1 MYELENISWSWL
13 FLLIILI
20 SILFIFDR
28 AWKIKTQKLF
38 FSKSNLE
45 RLSPNISNLKPI
57 IKIFFMIIGI
67 SMFIIAMINPKIG
80 TKIETFQRL
89 GVDIVFAVDVSKS
102 MLAEDIA
109 PSRIEK
115 SKQLVG
121 QVINNLGGDRIGIV
135 AYAGK
140 AFPQLPL
147 TTDYSSAKMFL
158 QNMNTDMLSSQGTAI
173 DEAIRLSSTYFDQ
186 DQSTERLLF
195 IVSDGEDHNDLSY
208 EMADLAAKNNITIY
222 SIGVGTEKGSPIPIK
237 KNGIVYATETSS
249 PTDGNATISAGLNSN
264 AVSNSPASKTFNVV
278 AYGYGGNT
286 VKETVTVKVKNDD
299 NPNINSLVTVVDC
312 DPGEEKTVN
321 LGTLDEVDM
330 PVWITCTEGS
340 INNSLGQ
347 KKVGA
352 GNNINLKA
360 FALPYEVDITGRES
374 NDTGKRASK
383 TITLQIGPHKSHDVV
398 FRTVRPTIKETFD
411 SVGSVNNLPY
421 PKINLGSS
429 SPSEYIN
436 ASSVDVDNI
445 DITRAEINSRLESG
459 EISTEVKVSDDE
471 CQIKRNSGS
480 WKVPRGI

>member
-45 RLSPNISNLKPI
+45 RLSPNISNRKPI
-57 IKIFFMIIGI
+57 IKIFFMIIGT

-195 IVSDGEDHNDLSY
+195 VVSDGEDHNDFSY
-208 EMADLAAKNNITIY
+208 EMADLAAKNDITIY
-222 SIGVGTEKGSPIPIK
+222 SVGVGTEKGSPIPIK
-237 KNGIVYATETSS
+237 KNGIVMSYKKDINGEVVITKLNKNYLENISDKTKGKYIDGSVTENVINQVIEILENTEKKEFDTQKFSEFKDQFQWFILIGFVLIVIDIFMR
-249 PTDGNATISAGLNSN
+249 DG
-264 AVSNSPASKTFNVV
+264 
-278 AYGYGGNT
+278 
-286 VKETVTVKVKNDD
+286 
-299 NPNINSLVTVVDC
+299 
-312 DPGEEKTVN
+312 
-321 LGTLDEVDM
+321 
-330 PVWITCTEGS
+330 
-340 INNSLGQ
+340 
-347 KKVGA
+347 
-352 GNNINLKA
+352 
-360 FALPYEVDITGRES
+360 
-374 NDTGKRASK
+374 K
-383 TITLQIGPHKSHDVV
+383 TIWLK
-398 FRTVRPTIKETFD
+398 
-411 SVGSVNNLPY
+411 NL
-421 PKINLGSS
+421 NLFN
-429 SPSEYIN
+429 E
-436 ASSVDVDNI
+436 
-445 DITRAEINSRLESG
+445 
-459 EISTEVKVSDDE
+459 K
-471 CQIKRNSGS
+471 
-480 WKVPRGI
+480 